1 MTIKQIQNL
10 LAYHGI
16 YTGTVDG
23 IWGKQSRKATEEFQR
38 RFGLEADG
46 IVGPATEA
54 ALKHSVTYGVPQEEK
69 TDSGE
74 ESWWEDIRWFTPQE
88 FACKCGQ
95 YHAPYCDGFP
105 ARPKKAMVKIADA
118 VRAHFGVPVTIV
130 SGLRCPQ
137 HNADSGGVANS
148 QHMAG
153 EAADINVRGV
163 SAGAVEA
170 FLDKVGGVRYHY
182 TIQGSQNVHFDI
194 PKGG

>member
-1 MTIKQIQNL
+1 V
-10 LAYHGI
+10 A
-16 YTGTVDG
+16 
-23 IWGKQSRKATEEFQR
+23 
-38 RFGLEADG
+38 
-46 IVGPATEA
+46 
-54 ALKHSVTYGVPQEEK
+54 YGVPQEEK

-74 ESWWEDIRWFTPQE
+74 EDWWEDIRWFTPQE

-105 ARPKKAMVKIADA
+105 ARPKEAMVKIADA

-148 QHMAG
+148 QHMVG

-170 FLDKVGGVRYHY
+170 FLDTVVGVRYHY
-182 TIQGSQNVHFDI
+182 TIQNSNNVHFDI